1 MAGERSVKIKFIA
14 DKIAKFVA
22 ETKTAGGAIER
33 FGTQADKA
41 SSAAGRF
48 GGALKSV
55 LAPGAPAAIAALSV
69 PVIGLAASLGG
80 AGAALGTFGAVL
92 TSSQKQIT
100 ENATKF
106 TDLNDKIALYG
117 REAELAGKRGLD
129 GAKFLEKQA
138 KAALELEARLSLLP
152 VAEREATRQYLGMQR
167 AWQKF
172 VEANSPTTFGILGRG
187 YGLIRKNL
195 DKLQPL
201 YDIGAAAAKRALTA
215 LERFAGG
222 GGLDRFVAFLSA
234 KAEPAIASFGTIL
247 SNVGKFLGSLFSRT
261 ADDGQGFL
269 DLLTRA
275 SEKLAAFGEN
285 GGLDRFLDTITSN
298 GPGAGAALV
307 SIATAAVHIAQAT
320 APLAPI
326 SLAVA
331 AALAQLIAAVPPQ
344 VITALVGA
352 WVAYRVAIGVWT
364 PVATIATTVTKIL
377 TAEKL
382 KNAIAS
388 ARAAIAERASAAA
401 TAAGNAGRAVAAGAV
416 RAWTAATNLLT
427 LANIRTAAATV
438 ASTVATVAAN
448 VAQKAIAI
456 GLKAWAAAQ
465 WLVNIAMTANPIGLI
480 IAGIVALIAIIVL
493 IATKTTWFQTIW
505 KVVWGAIQSAAKF
518 VADWFMNTLVP
529 SFKRA
534 LDQLVAVINFVV
546 GIYKG
551 AFNILVAAVKFVY
564 NAYVNYIK
572 LIISAI
578 RLLIQGVLVVVNY
591 VRDRWNAM
599 VSLIAGLGGRIRSA
613 ARGIW
618 DGIKDSFRS
627 AINYIID
634 KWNGLSFSLPSI
646 NTPFGKIG
654 GTTLSTPNLPRL
666 ASGGWAQP
674 GRTYLAGENGPE
686 LLTTGRRAY
695 VNNAGATED
704 MMSTPPVVHVYIGDR
719 ELTDIVDVRIETN
732 NRGTRRRVGAR
743 VGAYA

>member
-22 ETKTAGGAIER
+22 DTKLAGGAVER
-33 FGTQADKA
+33 FGTQADRA

-48 GGALKSV
+48 GNALKSV
-55 LAPGAPAAIAALSV
+55 IAPGGPAAIAALSV
-69 PVIGLAASLGG
+69 PVIGLAGNLGA

-92 TSSQKQIT
+92 TSSQKQIG

-117 REAELAGKRGLD
+117 KQAELAEKRGLK
-129 GAKFLEKQA
+129 AEKYLKKQA
-138 KAALELEARLSLLP
+138 EAALELEARLALLP

-172 VEANSPTTFGILGRG
+172 VEANQPATFGILARG
-187 YGLIRKNL
+187 YALIRKNV

-201 YDIGAAAAKRALTA
+201 FDVGAAAARRALTA
-215 LERFAGG
+215 LERFADG
-222 GGLDRFVAFLSA
+222 GGLDRFIAWLSTT
-234 KAEPAIASFGTIL
+234 AETSIASFGTIL
-247 SNVGKFLGSLFSRT
+247 RNVGSFLGNLFSKT
-261 ADDGQGFL
+261 SADGQGFL

-285 GGLDRFLDTITSN
+285 GGLDRFLSAVTEN
-298 GPGAGAALV
+298 GPGAGAALL

-326 SLAVA
+326 SLAIA
-331 AALAQLIAAVPPQ
+331 AALAQIIAAVPPQ
-344 VITALVGA
+344 VITAVVAA

-364 PVATIATTVTKIL
+364 PVATVATTVIKIM

-388 ARAAIAERASAAA
+388 TRAAIAERASAAA
-401 TAAGNAGRAVAAGAV
+401 TVVANAARTVAAAV
-416 RAWTAATNLLT
+416 TRAWTVATNLFT
-427 LANIRTAAATV
+427 LANIRMV
-438 ASTVATVAAN
+438 ASVIASTTATVAAN

-465 WLVNIAMTANPIGLI
+465 WLLNIAMTANPIGLI
-480 IAGIVALIAIIVL
+480 IAAIVALIAIIVL

-505 KVVWGAIQSAAKF
+505 KAVWAALQAAAKF

-534 LDQLVAVINFVV
+534 FDQLVAVIQFVL
-546 GIYKG
+546 GIYKAAWNG
-551 AFNILVAAVKFVY
+551 IVAAVKFVY

-572 LIISAI
+572 LIIAVI

-591 VRDRWNAM
+591 VRDKWNSM
-599 VSLIAGLGGRIRSA
+599 VSNIAALPGRIRSA
-613 ARGIW
+613 ARGLW

-654 GTTLSTPNLPRL
+654 GTTISTPNIGRL
-666 ASGGWAQP
+666 ATGGWAQP
-674 GRTYLAGENGPE
+674 GKTYLTGENGPE

-695 VNNAGATED
+695 VNSAGATED
-704 MMSTPPVVHVYIGDR
+704 MMGGVPEVHVYIGDR
-719 ELTDIVDVRIETN
+719 ELTDIVDVRIETK
-732 NRGTRRRVGAR
+732 NRDTRRRVGAR